1 MDKRQVVDIV
11 KKYALVVNE
20 NMKPKKIILYG
31 SFARGDWREDSDI
44 DVAVVFDSLTG
55 DFLDNKA
62 LLYKLRRKVDDRIE
76 PVLFEEDEDRSGF
89 LEEIMKYGEVVFEQ

>member
-20 NMKPKKIILYG
+20 NMKPKKVILYG

-44 DVAVVFDSLTG
+44 DVAVVFLKR
-55 DFLDNKA
+55 L
-62 LLYKLRRKVDDRIE
+62 
-76 PVLFEEDEDRSGF
+76 
-89 LEEIMKYGEVVFEQ
+89 